1 MKSKLF
7 LLTVLFLSGSVLGVN
22 AQILEGY
29 AKSKVGVAKNR
40 AVYDADKE
48 VDSQINKGVDKQF
61 NKLKDK
67 ILEKDEKPAEGTTGE
82 TKPAEP
88 EAAPKS
94 SGSSGSSASDD
105 AMSRAIMGK
114 MGINMTRPANMK
126 DVYEYSGNIVMD
138 VENWDQDGESEG
150 KVAYTTQ
157 YSDKNNGIAM
167 VFKDEEKGLST
178 MIFDYDNMLMLVLA
192 DNGSSDRSGFAT
204 PLNSYYSDSASTT
217 SNSEVSKAEAENAA
231 NYNSAFK
238 KTGKSKTI
246 AGYKCEEYFFE
257 DEQDKVSYWLT
268 TDLPTDLWSKMYTS
282 NAFTSLYTGRT
293 NGFVMESDHQYKA
306 SKERSYMIVK
316 EVNPKQSSKIS
327 TVGYTIMTMNAPA
340 PAPEDTKKE
349 GKEGKK

>member
-1 MKSKLF
+1 MKLKLF
-7 LLTVLFLSGSVLGVN
+7 LLTVLFLSGSFYVIN
-22 AQILEGY
+22 AQVIEGF
-29 AKSKVGVAKNR
+29 AKSKAGVAKNR
-40 AVYDADKE
+40 AVYDANKE
-48 VDSQINKGVDKQF
+48 VDNQINKGVDKQF

-67 ILEKDEKPAEGTTGE
+67 ILEKDEKPAEGQTEEAPKT
-82 TKPAEP
+82 EP
-88 EAAPKS
+88 EAGTKS
-94 SGSSGSSASDD
+94 SGSSNSAKDD
-105 AMSRAIMGK
+105 AMSRALMGK

-138 VENWDQDGESEG
+138 VENWDEEGESEG
-150 KVAYTTQ
+150 KIAYTTQ

-167 VFKDEEKGLST
+167 VFKDEDKGLST

-192 DNGSSDRSGFAT
+192 DNGSSDRSGIAT
-204 PLNSYYSDSASTT
+204 PLNSYYSDSASA
-217 SNSEVSKAEAENAA
+217 EVSKADAEKVE

-246 AGYKCEEYFFE
+246 AGYKCDEYFFE

-293 NGFVMESDHQYKA
+293 NGFVMESDHVYKA

-316 EVNPKQSSKIS
+316 EVNPKQASKIS
-327 TVGYTIMTMNAPA
+327 TVGYSIMTMSMPAAAPA
-340 PAPEDTKKE
+340 ESKKE
-349 GKEGKK
+349 GTGEEK